1 MKKIARHSM
10 LIRLLGAIGLLAFM
24 CAVGFAPGPER
35 VSAQTRQTPQEE
47 AARYVCPMHPKIVSA
62 KPGRCPTC
70 GMALRTMAD
79 AAASS
84 SVRAGNAD
92 PKGEDL
98 RSISQTR
105 FPEIRVRDQ
114 NGKELRF
121 YSDLVKGRTVAISY
135 VFTTCTTICPSLT
148 ATLRRVQQDLAS
160 RALDVQ
166 LISVSVDPTT
176 DTPERLRDFAAK
188 FQAGPGWTFVT
199 GEKANIDSLLRA
211 LGGAVTNANDHT
223 PTVLISNDVTGYRT
237 RAYGLSSPGALVKII
252 ADAASR
258 R

>member
-1 MKKIARHSM
+1 M
-10 LIRLLGAIGLLAFM
+10 LMRPLGAIGLLALI
-24 CAVGFAPGPER
+24 CVVGLAPGSER
-35 VSAQTRQTPQEE
+35 MSAQTRQQAQQDP
-47 AARYVCPMHPKIVSA
+47 ARYVCPMHPKIVSA
-62 KPGRCPTC
+62 KPGRCPAC

-84 SVRAGNAD
+84 SLDAGNTD
-92 PKGEDL
+92 SQGEAP
-98 RSISQTR
+98 RAVSQTR

-121 YSDLVKGRTVAISY
+121 YSDLVKGRTVAINY

-148 ATLRRVQQDLAS
+148 ATFRKVQQDLAA
-160 RALDVQ
+160 RALDVH

-176 DTPERLRDFAAK
+176 DTPERLHDFAAK

-223 PTVLISNDVTGYRT
+223 PTVFISNDVTGYQT
-237 RAYGLSSPGALVKII
+237 RAYGLSSPGALVRVI